1 VSVNLLS
8 AACFL
13 IPSKSER
20 SSDLEEEKGSS
31 ETVEFHGIKIRIV
44 EMLPYAKAL
53 LDTFLAWQEKNRNTI
68 LAAELRFRFRLDGRT
83 VTGFIDRIEQQP
95 DGGLVVIDFKTGSK
109 PSNIT
114 KAGIRDD
121 IQMNIY
127 CMAVQE
133 RYGKLPARASLY
145 YLKDDK
151 AIDYIPDE
159 ESIAAFKERLQGMVA
174 AVCAE
179 EFVARPSY
187 MGCRNCDYGDL
198 CDAGE
203 KGDRS

>member
-1 VSVNLLS
+1 VKLLRGRD
-8 AACFL
+8 A
-13 IPSKSER
+13 EDR
-20 SSDLEEEKGSS
+20 
-31 ETVEFHGIKIRIV
+31 R
-44 EMLPYAKAL
+44 KAEVL
-53 LDTFLAWQEKNRNTI
+53 LDTFLAWQETNNNKI
-68 LAAELRFRFRLDGRT
+68 IEAEQGFQYRLDGRI
-83 VTGFIDRIEQQP
+83 VTGYIDRIEQQP

-145 YLKDDK
+145 YLRDDK
-151 AIDYIPDE
+151 AIDYIPDD
-159 ESIAAFKERLQGMVA
+159 ESIAAFRERLQGMIA

-179 EFVARPSY
+179 EFMARPSY

-198 CDAGE
+198 CEMGGKGE
-203 KGDRS
+203 

>member
-1 VSVNLLS
+1 MKLLGWRE
-8 AACFL
+8 A
-13 IPSKSER
+13 EDR
-20 SSDLEEEKGSS
+20 Q
-31 ETVEFHGIKIRIV
+31 
-44 EMLPYAKAL
+44 KAEDL
-53 LDTFLAWQEKNRNTI
+53 LDTFLAWQAKNRNTI

-83 VTGFIDRIEQQP
+83 VTGYIDRIEQQP
-95 DGGLVVIDFKTGSK
+95 DGGLVVIDFKTGAK

-114 KAGIRDD
+114 RAGIRDD

-151 AIDYIPDE
+151 MIDYLPDD
-159 ESIAAFKERLQGMVA
+159 ESIAVFKERLRGMIA

-179 EFVARPSY
+179 EFAARPSF

-198 CDAGE
+198 CEVGE
-203 KGDRS
+203 KE